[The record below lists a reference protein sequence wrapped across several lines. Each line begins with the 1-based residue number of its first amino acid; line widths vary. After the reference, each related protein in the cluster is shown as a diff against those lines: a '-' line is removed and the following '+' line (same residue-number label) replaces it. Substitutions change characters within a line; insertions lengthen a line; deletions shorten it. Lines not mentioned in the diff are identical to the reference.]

1 MERIRSRIVTG
12 LAALAL
18 AGGALAA
25 AGPAASAATPA
36 CGASCVTLLSQA
48 FGTSNVMAV
57 YSPRFAMPGKGQS
70 VVLSAAGNFS
80 SEDWHAVLIGQVSD
94 LYALGIVAATVDHA
108 WPSNEVFE
116 FQYTPSGKYSSSCL
130 GASATAANGTAVILQ
145 PCGINALTLW
155 IPLTSDESGNFFPMV
170 NGSDTA
176 VRAPYV
182 LTTGPVGTSLV
193 TAALSTATGSVNPAQ
208 MWQSIFGPL

>member
-1 MERIRSRIVTG
+1 MKRIRSRIITG
-12 LAALAL
+12 LA
-18 AGGALAA
+18 ALAA

-80 SEDWHAVLIGQVSD
+80 SEDWHFVLVGKVSD
-94 LYALGIVAATVDHA
+94 FYALGIVAATLDHA
-108 WPSNEVFE
+108 WPSNDVFE

-145 PCGINALTLW
+145 PCGTNALTLW
-155 IPLTSDESGNFFPMV
+155 IPLASDSSGSFV
-170 NGSDTA
+170 SLINGSDTA
-176 VRAPYV
+176 VSAPYV